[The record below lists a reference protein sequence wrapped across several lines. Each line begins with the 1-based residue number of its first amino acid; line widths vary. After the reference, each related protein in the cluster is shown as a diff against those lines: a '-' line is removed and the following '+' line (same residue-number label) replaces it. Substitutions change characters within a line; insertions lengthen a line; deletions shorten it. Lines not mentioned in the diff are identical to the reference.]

1 MCLRLVLIVHA
12 GFLLRGTLAVCLAA
26 NAFVKRDQ
34 ADRAISKAQLHALPR
49 FHTPPI
55 DGMVCPGSRG
65 VLVLRGVS
73 RLDAFS
79 GYPVRT

>member
-1 MCLRLVLIVHA
+1 MVSFSVGL
-12 GFLLRGTLAVCLAA
+12 LLRGTRS
-26 NAFVKRDQ
+26 VKRDQ

-79 GYPVRT
+79 GYPGRT

>member
-1 MCLRLVLIVHA
+1 MPVCGLLYVVPA
-12 GFLLRGTLAVCLAA
+12 GFLLRGTYPQL
-26 NAFVKRDQ
+26 DQ

-55 DGMVCPGSRG
+55 DGMVYPGSRG
-65 VLVLRGVS
+65 VFVLRGVS